1 MTSKLLRGF
10 LVNKPNPFVEVFMS
24 LVKWF
29 LVIILINN
37 LIWAGV
43 LYVILH
49 ESEVTNSITQ
59 DGYQSF
65 QEVTNG

>member
-1 MTSKLLRGF
+1 M
-10 LVNKPNPFVEVFMS
+10 NKPNPFVEVFMS

>member
-1 MTSKLLRGF
+1 M
-10 LVNKPNPFVEVFMS
+10 NKPNPFVEVFMS

-29 LVIILINN
+29 LIVLLINN

-43 LYVILH
+43 LYVVLNGA
-49 ESEVTNSITQ
+49 EVTNYLNQNGNDNIS
-59 DGYQSF
+59 

>member
-1 MTSKLLRGF
+1 M
-10 LVNKPNPFVEVFMS
+10 NKPNAFVEVFLS

-29 LVIILINN
+29 LVVLLVNN

-49 ESEVTNSITQ
+49 ESEYSNAISLDDSFENNITQ
-59 DGYQSF
+59 G
-65 QEVTNG
+65 VTNG